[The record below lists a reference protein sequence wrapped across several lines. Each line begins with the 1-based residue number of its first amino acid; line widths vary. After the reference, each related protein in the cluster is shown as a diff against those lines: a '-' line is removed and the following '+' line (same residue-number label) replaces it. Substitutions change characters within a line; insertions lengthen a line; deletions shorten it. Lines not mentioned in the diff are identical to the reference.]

1 MKRHVF
7 ILSAIIFLSAQLIF
21 SGCKKPKQD
30 TTKPVITLVGAAST
44 YWQQNKT
51 YSDPGSAA
59 NDDTDGSV
67 PVVTSGNVNPAVVGT
82 YVINYSA
89 TDAAGNKATAT
100 RTVCVVN
107 FDGKYDLIQTLC
119 TDTSRNTVPTH
130 PDSSIVNASLLS
142 SYYQM
147 NIGNFGR
154 RTANNVLATFYGTTL
169 TVPIQANSTGT
180 TGDQIEGVASIT
192 GTGIGANKVKFTFQ
206 FKELNA
212 NDSILNQGTAV
223 FTHR

>member
-1 MKRHVF
+1 MKRNVLTLSTLFFLSVQLVF
-7 ILSAIIFLSAQLIF
+7 I
-21 SGCKKPKQD
+21 GCKKGNQD
-30 TTKPVITLVGAAST
+30 YTKPVINLIGATTT

-67 PVVTSGNVNPAVVGT
+67 PVITSGNVNPAVIGT

-89 TDAAGNKATAT
+89 TDAAGNKATVS

-107 FDGKYDLIQTLC
+107 FDGKYDLIQTSC

-130 PDSSIVNASLLS
+130 PDSSIVNASLRPA
-142 SYYQM
+142 YTEM

-154 RTANNVLATFYGTTL
+154 RTANNVLASFYGTTL
-169 TVPIQANSTGT
+169 TVAKQPNSTGT
-180 TGDQIEGVASIT
+180 AGDQIEGVASIS
-192 GTGIGANKVKFTFQ
+192 GNGIGANKLKFIFQ
-206 FKELNA
+206 FKERNA
-212 NDSILNQGTAV
+212 NDSIINQGTAI